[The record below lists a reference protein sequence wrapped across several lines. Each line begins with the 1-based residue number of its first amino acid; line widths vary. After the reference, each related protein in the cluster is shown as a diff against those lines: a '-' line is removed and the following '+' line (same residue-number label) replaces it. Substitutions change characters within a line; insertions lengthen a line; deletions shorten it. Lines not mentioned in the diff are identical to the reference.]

1 VVDEAYGQFSPW
13 SALSLVA
20 EDRSV
25 VVSRTYSK
33 TWSAAALRLGYLVG
47 PTWCV
52 EQLDKVVLPYHLDA
66 VKQLAG
72 LLALDHLDEMRARVA
87 RLVEERGKV
96 AAALDELEVDQ
107 WPSAANFILF
117 RPRHRSGDQ
126 VWAEL
131 VERSVL
137 VRNCASWPGLDDC
150 LRITLGTAEEND
162 EFLAALRQVLA

>member
-1 VVDEAYGQFSPW
+1 MQGLINVQFAVKRSGGDPGTGQVFVIEANPR
-13 SALSLVA
+13 A
-20 EDRSV
+20 
-25 VVSRTYSK
+25 SRTVPFVAK
-33 TWSAAALRLGYLVG
+33 ATGVPLV
-47 PTWCV
+47 
-52 EQLDKVVLPYHLDA
+52 KIA
-66 VKQLAG
+66 
-72 LLALDHLDEMRARVA
+72 ARVMCGA
-87 RLVEERGKV
+87 T
-96 AAALDELEVDQ
+96 LDQLEVDQ